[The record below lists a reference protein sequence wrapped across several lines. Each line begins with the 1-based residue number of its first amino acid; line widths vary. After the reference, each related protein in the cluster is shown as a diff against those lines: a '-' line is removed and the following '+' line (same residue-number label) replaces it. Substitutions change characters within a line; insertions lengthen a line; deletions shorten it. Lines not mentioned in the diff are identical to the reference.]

1 MGLSGGFDGSAGSAG
16 AGAGGVV
23 GFSGWNLGR
32 ARAADLLARHPA
44 DSALTC
50 PT

>member
-1 MGLSGGFDGSAGSAG
+1 MSGGFAGSAG
-16 AGAGGVV
+16 PAPADVGGVV

-44 DSALTC
+44 DSALSC